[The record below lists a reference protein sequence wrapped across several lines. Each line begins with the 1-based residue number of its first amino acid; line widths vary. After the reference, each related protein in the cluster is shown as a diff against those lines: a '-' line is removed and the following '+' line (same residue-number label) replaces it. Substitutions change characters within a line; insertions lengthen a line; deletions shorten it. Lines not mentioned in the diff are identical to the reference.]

1 MDYIPMTRA
10 GNEKKRADLAHLENV
25 VMPEITQRVATARAE
40 GDLRE
45 NAEYH
50 GAREAQGMIQ
60 AKINQLRDELA
71 RARIIDPKDMPK
83 GEVVFGTTVVVK
95 DLDLDDQ
102 ESFTLVGAGEED
114 IDEGKIL
121 ATSPLALGLLG
132 KKVGDKVEI
141 TVPAGTM
148 RFEVLEIKSVD

>member
-1 MDYIPMTRA
+1 
-10 GNEKKRADLAHLENV
+10 
-25 VMPEITQRVATARAE
+25 
-40 GDLRE
+40 
-45 NAEYH
+45 
-50 GAREAQGMIQ
+50 
-60 AKINQLRDELA
+60 A